1 MRNVCNVRD
10 ERNERNE
17 RNERDERDGVNGAS
31 REPSCI
37 KIYIRQNITFADGV
51 ASFLR
56 AVPSLLRA
64 VPSLL
69 RADLL
74 LTARG
79 TACLPP
85 EGRQVYRPWDGKF
98 TARGAVSN
106 EPKEKSDGD

>member
-1 MRNVCNVRD
+1 MRNVC
-10 ERNERNE
+10 NE

-64 VPSLL
+64 
-69 RADLL
+69 A
-74 LTARG
+74 
-79 TACLPP
+79 
-85 EGRQVYRPWDGKF
+85 GK
-98 TARGAVSN
+98 TH
-106 EPKEKSDGD
+106 EPKTINQVISTLSLFFIFIRNKFAI

>member
-10 ERNERNE
+10 ERN
-17 RNERDERDGVNGAS
+17 ERDGVNGAS

-64 VPSLL
+64 
-69 RADLL
+69 DLL

-79 TACLPP
+79 TASLPP

-106 EPKEKSDGD
+106 EPKGKSDGV

>member
-1 MRNVCNVRD
+1 MRNVRD
-10 ERNERNE
+10 E

-64 VPSLL
+64 
-69 RADLL
+69 DLL
-74 LTARG
+74 LPARG
-79 TACLPP
+79 TACFPP
-85 EGRQVYRPWDGKF
+85 EGRHVYRPRDGKF
-98 TARGAVSN
+98 TARGTVSL
-106 EPKEKSDGD
+106 PPVGR

>member
-1 MRNVCNVRD
+1 MRNVCD
-10 ERNERNE
+10 E

-64 VPSLL
+64 
-69 RADLL
+69 DLL

-79 TACLPP
+79 TASLPP
-85 EGRQVYRPWDGKF
+85 VGR
-98 TARGAVSN
+98 
-106 EPKEKSDGD
+106 

>member
-1 MRNVCNVRD
+1 MRNVC
-10 ERNERNE
+10 NE

-64 VPSLL
+64 
-69 RADLL
+69 DLL

-79 TACLPP
+79 TAYLPP
-85 EGRQVYRPWDGKF
+85 EGRHVYRPWDGKF

>member
-1 MRNVCNVRD
+1 MRNVC
-10 ERNERNE
+10 
-17 RNERDERDGVNGAS
+17 NERDERDGVNGAS

-85 EGRQVYRPWDGKF
+85 EGRQVYRPRDGKF

>member
-1 MRNVCNVRD
+1 MRNVRD
-10 ERNERNE
+10 E

-64 VPSLL
+64 
-69 RADLL
+69 DLL

-85 EGRQVYRPWDGKF
+85 EERQVYRPWDGK
-98 TARGAVSN
+98 
-106 EPKEKSDGD
+106 

>member
-1 MRNVCNVRD
+1 MRNV
-10 ERNERNE
+10 RNE

-56 AVPSLLRA
+56 AVPSLLQ
-64 VPSLL
+64 
-69 RADLL
+69 ADLL

-85 EGRQVYRPWDGKF
+85 VGRQVYRPWDGKF

>member
-1 MRNVCNVRD
+1 MVSCGVCFF
-10 ERNERNE
+10 
-17 RNERDERDGVNGAS
+17 S
-31 REPSCI
+31 
-37 KIYIRQNITFADGV
+37 IYTAHLFCDSSADGV

-56 AVPSLLRA
+56 ADL
-64 VPSLL
+64 SLL

-98 TARGAVSN
+98 TARGAVSL
-106 EPKEKSDGD
+106 PPVGR

>member
-1 MRNVCNVRD
+1 MRNV
-10 ERNERNE
+10 RNERNE

-64 VPSLL
+64 
-69 RADLL
+69 DLL
-74 LTARG
+74 FTARG
-79 TACLPP
+79 TVSLPP
-85 EGRQVYRPWDGKF
+85 VGR
-98 TARGAVSN
+98 
-106 EPKEKSDGD
+106 

>member
-1 MRNVCNVRD
+1 MRNVCN
-10 ERNERNE
+10 ERNERDERDE

-51 ASFLR
+51 AAF
-56 AVPSLLRA
+56 
-64 VPSLL
+64 L

>member
-1 MRNVCNVRD
+1 MRNVRD
-10 ERNERNE
+10 E

-64 VPSLL
+64 
-69 RADLL
+69 DLL

-79 TACLPP
+79 A
-85 EGRQVYRPWDGKF
+85 
-98 TARGAVSN
+98 ASN

>member
-1 MRNVCNVRD
+1 MRNVC
-10 ERNERNE
+10 NE

-56 AVPSLLRA
+56 AASSLLPA

-74 LTARG
+74 LTVR
-79 TACLPP
+79 
-85 EGRQVYRPWDGKF
+85 RV
-98 TARGAVSN
+98 VSDA
-106 EPKEKSDGD
+106 P

>member
-1 MRNVCNVRD
+1 MRNVY
-10 ERNERNE
+10 NE

-64 VPSLL
+64 
-69 RADLL
+69 DLL

-85 EGRQVYRPWDGKF
+85 EGRHVYRPWDGKF

>member
-1 MRNVCNVRD
+1 MRNV
-10 ERNERNE
+10 RNERNE
-17 RNERDERDGVNGAS
+17 RNERDERDERDGVYGAS

-37 KIYIRQNITFADGV
+37 KIYIRHNITFADGV

-56 AVPSLLRA
+56 AVASLLRA
-64 VPSLL
+64 G
-69 RADLL
+69 LL

-106 EPKEKSDGD
+106 EPKGKSDGV

>member
-1 MRNVCNVRD
+1 MRNVC
-10 ERNERNE
+10 NE

-64 VPSLL
+64 
-69 RADLL
+69 DLL

-85 EGRQVYRPWDGKF
+85 EGRQVYRPLF
-98 TARGAVSN
+98 CIFSARGAVSN

>member
-1 MRNVCNVRD
+1 MRNVRD
-10 ERNERNE
+10 E

-56 AVPSLLRA
+56 A
-64 VPSLL
+64 
-69 RADLL
+69 DLL

-85 EGRQVYRPWDGKF
+85 EERQVYRPWDGKF

>member
-1 MRNVCNVRD
+1 MRNVC
-10 ERNERNE
+10 NE

-64 VPSLL
+64 
-69 RADLL
+69 DLL

-79 TACLPP
+79 TVSLPP
-85 EGRQVYRPWDGKF
+85 VGR
-98 TARGAVSN
+98 
-106 EPKEKSDGD
+106 